1 MAQNPDAS
9 VTQSVGQAKPRLAF
23 AIATALGIGRLPK
36 APGTFGALVG
46 VLLAW
51 CFSLVFASFESFTWW
66 HPYFKVDVN
75 PDLELLFNIVLGL
88 VGVWASA
95 QVAAYVGNTNPP
107 FVVIDKISGQLLA
120 LLFCVSFL
128 EPFSWKYL
136 VLGFVFY
143 SVLEVSKPWPIRK
156 LERLPSGWGIMAD
169 DWMAGV
175 YAAILLRLALHF
187 GFV

>member
-1 MAQNPDAS
+1 
-9 VTQSVGQAKPRLAF
+9 
-23 AIATALGIGRLPK
+23 
-36 APGTFGALVG
+36 
-46 VLLAW
+46 
-51 CFSLVFASFESFTWW
+51 
-66 HPYFKVDVN
+66 VDVN